1 MNDWDDARSREEDN
15 DPACR
20 SYSDADAAADLA
32 AYYTLKWSVARRS
45 VLVAA
50 LVSLLVLPWQWYA
63 SLALVIGALCGVA
76 NMLVTMHG
84 SERLVESRSVLPFV
98 LSSFLRLG
106 GFGIVAATLA
116 VRGPWWSLAPFL
128 VGFFSPLALYAIS
141 APRLLQRK
149 P

>member
-1 MNDWDDARSREEDN
+1 MSEWERGHSHEEDN

-20 SYSDADAAADLA
+20 SYSDAEAAADLA
-32 AYYTLKWSVARRS
+32 AYYALKWSVARRS
-45 VLVAA
+45 VLFAA
-50 LVSLLVLPWQWYA
+50 LVSLLFIPWQWYA

-76 NMLVTMHG
+76 NMLVTMYG
-84 SERLVESRSVLPFV
+84 SERLVESRSTLPFV

-116 VRGPWWSLAPFL
+116 VRGPWWSLGPFL
-128 VGFFSPLALYAIS
+128 VGFFLPLAVYAMS
-141 APRLLQRK
+141 ASRLLQRK